1 MLSNWYWVKIMDYA
15 LMFNVLEGG
24 VSEPIKWGKQ
34 NLQSDRNIII
44 MDEGSSCLFLW
55 HGSKQGL
62 VARRTALRQAESLK
76 GHGYSVGRSIV
87 GRDIKELKE
96 IDERKIGRDPETD
109 NLNEQ
114 LQEILN
120 RDYKELDNYIVT
132 FDVKGGVSPISQR
145 IATPK
150 AMPEPTTPTIKSN
163 IPPSEPIM
171 QTKVEPV
178 VKAQPIVQKNV
189 MIPASEYDVK
199 PEIAPLESP
208 EVTVP
213 QKAIE
218 KEVELPKIT
227 VRSTADLA
235 MQAKIGFVFMGIL
248 DFFDDIWISKK
259 PDGLYSVEHM
269 DGKVCEFSVEE
280 GKIKFSPN
288 SFLGVS
294 TNIKSDIQKK
304 FVELS
309 KLL

>member
-1 MLSNWYWVKIMDYA
+1 MISKWYWVKIMDYA

-55 HGSKQGL
+55 YGSKQGL

-76 GHGYSVGRSIV
+76 GHGYSVGKSIV

-96 IDERKIGRDPETD
+96 VDERKIGRDPET
-109 NLNEQ
+109 NGLNEQ

-120 RDYKELDNYIVT
+120 REYKELDNYIVT
-132 FDVKGGVSPISQR
+132 FDVKGGITPISQP

-150 AMPEPTTPTIKSN
+150 AITKQTSPTMKSN
-163 IPPSEPIM
+163 IPSSEPIM
-171 QTKVEPV
+171 PTKVEPV
-178 VKAQPIVQKNV
+178 VKKQPVVQK
-189 MIPASEYDVK
+189 K
-199 PEIAPLESP
+199 EIAPMTSP
-208 EVTVP
+208 EVTDP

-218 KEVELPKIT
+218 KEMELPKII
-227 VRSTADLA
+227 VRSTADLS
-235 MQAKIGFVFMGIL
+235 MQAKIGFVFMSIL

-259 PDGLYSVEHM
+259 PDGMYSVEHM

-288 SFLGVS
+288 SFSGVS
-294 TNIKSDIQKK
+294 PTIKSDIQKK

-309 KLL
+309 KLI

>member
-1 MLSNWYWVKIMDYA
+1 MDYA

-34 NLQSDRNIII
+34 NLQPDRNIII

-55 HGSKQGL
+55 YGAKQGL

-76 GHGYSVGRSIV
+76 GHGYSVGKSIV

-96 IDERKIGRDPETD
+96 IDERKIGRDPETS

-132 FDVKGGVSPISQR
+132 FDVKGGVASFTKPI
-145 IATPK
+145 AAPK
-150 AMPEPTTPTIKSN
+150 TMPEPPSPTMKSN
-163 IPPSEPIM
+163 IPPSEPLM
-171 QTKVEPV
+171 PTKAEPV
-178 VKAQPIVQKNV
+178 VKAQPVVQKKE

-199 PEIAPLESP
+199 PEISPINSP

-213 QKAIE
+213 QKAVE

-227 VRSTADLA
+227 VKSIADLA
-235 MQAKIGFVFMGIL
+235 MQAKIGFVFVSIL
-248 DFFDDIWISKK
+248 NFFDDIWISKK
-259 PDGLYSVEHM
+259 PDGMYSVEHM
-269 DGKVCEFSVEE
+269 DGKVCEFTVEE

-288 SFLGVS
+288 SFSGVS
-294 TNIKSDIQKK
+294 NTIKTDIQKK

>member
-1 MLSNWYWVKIMDYA
+1 MISNWYWVKIMDYA

-109 NLNEQ
+109 DMNGQ

-120 RDYKELDNYIVT
+120 REYKELDNYIVT
-132 FDVKGGVSPISQR
+132 FDVKGGVAPISQP

-150 AMPEPTTPTIKSN
+150 TMPEPTSPTMKSN
-163 IPPSEPIM
+163 IPPLEPI
-171 QTKVEPV
+171 TPSKVEPV
-178 VKAQPIVQKNV
+178 VKAQPVVQKKE
-189 MIPASEYDVK
+189 MIPASEYDVI
-199 PEIAPLESP
+199 PEISPIKSP
-208 EVTVP
+208 EVAEP

-218 KEVELPKIT
+218 KEVELPRIT
-227 VRSTADLA
+227 VKSTADLA

-259 PDGLYSVEHM
+259 PDGMYSVEHM
-269 DGKVCEFSVEE
+269 DGKVCEFSAEE
-280 GKIKFSPN
+280 GKIRFSPN
-288 SFLGVS
+288 SFSGVS
-294 TNIKSDIQKK
+294 NTIKTDIQKK

-309 KLL
+309 KLI